1 MGEEARPRRPP
12 SLLRAVHHGPHL
24 QDVRRGDE
32 RQEAEDRQDAQ
43 GRGRRAQG
51 GPEGALV
58 LFSIY
63 SPEGEGSLAEAL
75 DNDRNVTNVSTMKKI
90 LRTSLQQKICRL
102 KRKESTDK

>member
-1 MGEEARPRRPP
+1 ME
-12 SLLRAVHHGPHL
+12 
-24 QDVRRGDE
+24 
-32 RQEAEDRQDAQ
+32 
-43 GRGRRAQG
+43 QG

-90 LRTSLQQKICRL
+90 LD
-102 KRKESTDK
+102 KRKP